1 MNTQHKSQYG
11 RLRRE
16 PLASPPAKAYLKS
29 ERVEATRRIRA
40 RLQQLPGWKLGAGDT
55 AIRRAKKFARSA
67 DAEAFAAFVGR
78 MATSYR
84 QPVTIRLTGRLVLI
98 TLTGRCNS
106 AGSGGLTNDV
116 FNLAA
121 VIG

>member
-1 MNTQHKSQYG
+1 MNTQHKPQYG
-11 RLRRE
+11 QLPRE
-16 PLASPPAKAYLKS
+16 PLTSPPEKAYLKS
-29 ERVEATRRIRA
+29 ERVQAAERMLK
-40 RLQQLPGWKLGAGDT
+40 RLQLPGWKLGAGGT
-55 AIRRAKKFARSA
+55 AIRRAKKFARPA
-67 DAEAFAAFVGR
+67 DAEAFAAFVGK

-98 TLTGRCNS
+98 TLTGRRNS
-106 AGSGGLTNDV
+106 AGAGGLTNEV